1 MTLGV
6 GPAAFLIKDA
16 VIGQQDAPYEG
27 WYDPYNTFA
36 ENEFRNVI
44 AVLCGRLLA
53 MTWVKRLLCYFP
65 NWILFG
71 LSFIEPPQWCRDS
84 DLEIA
89 DNNLDDSL
97 RNFGDCK
104 VILGGWGETADGEG
118 VDQLYPN
125 SSSMW
130 VSVTQSERIELA
142 CIGIVTFW
150 MLLELGRDGMDS
162 RLFFYPGAKRV
173 LHSFRCVLLISLL
186 IGIMLENTT
195 FNPFFRMLLLT
206 SHLRNFQREL
216 LSVLKMIPQI
226 IYILAMLAIV
236 VLFYA
241 WFGVVLFYGTEQ
253 GDETFPNLI
262 EGVWT
267 LWICITTANYP
278 DVMMP

>member
-16 VIGQQDAPYEG
+16 VVGQQDAPYEG

-44 AVLCGRLLA
+44 AVMCGRLLA
-53 MTWVKRLLCYFP
+53 MRWVKRLLCYFP

-97 RNFGDCK
+97 RNFGDCN
-104 VILGGWGETADGEG
+104 VILGAWGETADGEE

-130 VSVTQSERIELA
+130 VSVTQSMQIELA

-162 RLFFYPGAKRV
+162 RLFFYPGAKRH
-173 LHSFRCVLLISLL
+173 LHSSRCVLLVSLL
-186 IGIMLENTT
+186 TGIVLENTT

-216 LSVLKMIPQI
+216 LLVFKMIPQI

-236 VLFYA
+236 
-241 WFGVVLFYGTEQ
+241 
-253 GDETFPNLI
+253 
-262 EGVWT
+262 
-267 LWICITTANYP
+267 
-278 DVMMP
+278 